1 MLTRLQA
8 NPTNIAQAARII
20 RTGGIVAVPTDTLYG
35 LAVDPF
41 SDAAVARLFA
51 VKGRAAE
58 RALPLIAADA
68 DQITSTLG
76 ALPPMARPLADVFWP
91 GPLTLLL
98 DAPPTLAAE
107 VSGGTG
113 RVGVRVPAHDVARA
127 VCRACAS
134 VVTATSANVSGEPA
148 VNDPDEVERTLGPR
162 IDALIDAGQTH
173 GGPPST
179 IVDVTGDRPQLVRA
193 GAIDWNEVQ
202 AWLRRG

>member
-1 MLTRLQA
+1 
-8 NPTNIAQAARII
+8 
-20 RTGGIVAVPTDTLYG
+20 
-35 LAVDPF
+35 
-41 SDAAVARLFA
+41 
-51 VKGRAAE
+51 VKGRASE
-58 RALPLIAADA
+58 RGLPLIAADA

-76 ALPPMARPLADVFWP
+76 ALPPIARALADAFWP

-98 DAPPTLAAE
+98 DAPATLAAE

-148 VNDPDEVERTLGPR
+148 VDDPDEVERTLGPR
-162 IDALIDAGQTH
+162 IDALIDAGQTN

-179 IVDVTGDRPQLVRA
+179 IVDVTGPTPRLVRL
-193 GAIDWNEVQ
+193 GAVAWTEVL
-202 AWLRRG
+202 ACLDRA